1 MWQDVVLKKYN
12 SMDKAQSK
20 AKGMLGLLGDR
31 YTRYLPLAKHDSIVN
46 AATGNLCGVRQARMA
61 TG

>member
-1 MWQDVVLKKYN
+1 MKKYN